1 MVVAL
6 TVDALLRVMV
16 VARLPAMADTQLQ
29 VSAAAIP
36 RQAAMAADHPTAV
49 RHTAEDRTAAAVA
62 DMGGNIV
69 LDSVP
74 AQ

>member
-1 MVVAL
+1 MDVP
-6 TVDALLRVMV
+6 LRVMV
-16 VARLPAMADTQLQ
+16 GARLPATADAPLQ
-29 VSAAAIP
+29 VSAGAIP
-36 RQAAMAADHPTAV
+36 RLAATAAGLRMAV
-49 RHTAEDRTAAAVA
+49 RRTAEDRTVVAAA

>member
-1 MVVAL
+1 
-6 TVDALLRVMV
+6 
-16 VARLPAMADTQLQ
+16 MADTQLQ

>member
-1 MVVAL
+1 M
-6 TVDALLRVMV
+6 
-16 VARLPAMADTQLQ
+16 
-29 VSAAAIP
+29 
-36 RQAAMAADHPTAV
+36 AV
-49 RHTAEDRTAAAVA
+49 RRTAEDRTVAAAA